1 MSEESEGSGARR
13 GEAAVSIDELLR
25 HSEFLGALA
34 ARLARDPASA
44 DDLVQEVWVKA
55 LSAPPATADNVRRW
69 LATVLENTAH
79 SDHRS
84 RTSRTKRESATARAE
99 GTGEASDAAATQSDL
114 RRFLAEA
121 VLSLPAK
128 EREVVILRFYRGLTA
143 ERAAAELDIAERTVR
158 HRMAAAVE
166 HLRERLGDN
175 FGPGTASLVE

>member
-1 MSEESEGSGARR
+1 MTAENEGTPSGSGD
-13 GEAAVSIDELLR
+13 AAVSIDELLR

-34 ARLARDPASA
+34 TRMARDRSSA

-79 SDHRS
+79 SDHRRS
-84 RTSRTKRESATARAE
+84 TSRARRESATARPE
-99 GTGEASDAAATQSDL
+99 DTGEASDAAATSDDL

-121 VLSLPAK
+121 VLSLPPR

-166 HLRERLGDN
+166 RLRDRLGDS
-175 FGPGTASLVE
+175 FGTGLV